1 MFHNNSVTVGYYMVI
16 KFESEFEDSLLD
28 EGVLVV
34 GIEPLAL

>member
-1 MFHNNSVTVGYYMVI
+1 MFHNNNATIGYCMVI

-28 EGVLVV
+28 DGVLVI

>member
-1 MFHNNSVTVGYYMVI
+1 MFHNNNATIGYYMVI

-28 EGVLVV
+28 DSVLVI